1 MRVFE
6 CSVWVLAFLCLL
18 CDVIIRAFHG
28 VVYLLHLYYFHVYRP
43 CVEYWLELI
52 LGVSE
57 EFAKSLVRESFHHFI
72 RFVNGIFAWLVS
84 LGDKVSKLWT
94 HGGSRTPVIHRIAWE
109 NLRPS
114 TLNSIVEREI
124 GHQTEHASQTSSSQQ
139 RVAESVACR

>member
-57 EFAKSLVRESFHHFI
+57 EFAKSLVRESFHHFV
-72 RFVNGIFAWLVS
+72 RFINGIFAWLVS
-84 LGDKVSKLWT
+84 LCDKASKLWT
-94 HGGSRTPVIHRIAWE
+94 HEGSRTPVMRRIAWE
-109 NLRPS
+109 HLRSS

-124 GHQTEHASQTSSSQQ
+124 GHEAEYSARSSSSQE
-139 RVAESVACR
+139 RIAGSVVCR